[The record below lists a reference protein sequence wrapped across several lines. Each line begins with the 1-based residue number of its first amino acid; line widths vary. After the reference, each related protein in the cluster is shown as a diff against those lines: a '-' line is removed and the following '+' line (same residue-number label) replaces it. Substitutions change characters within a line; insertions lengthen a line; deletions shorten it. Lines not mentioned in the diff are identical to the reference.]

1 MRGFPKSAEYVNL
14 ETMEILTYRQMIQEA
29 EERYDFDEFTPA
41 SELWNYYCLLSE
53 LDEMTA

>member
-14 ETMEILTYRQMIQEA
+14 ETMEILSYLQMIHEA
-29 EERYDFDEFTPA
+29 EERYEFDEWTPA

-53 LDEMTA
+53 FAALTA